1 MKNCYIYVALYKTS
15 DDIMDIQLPH
25 KSNGQEADVLR
36 NARQITIIGANGS
49 GKTRFCNWVLQQYP
63 DRAYRISALRALFAT
78 SLKPKLKGSID
89 DIYDKINE
97 MSTLDKGVAATEF
110 DRLVY
115 IMMVDEFRDLMNY
128 KAHLL
133 MQEHTEFPKTKLDTV
148 VKMWQQVFPK
158 NKVLRENGKLLF
170 STEGQEDRYT
180 SLRLSDGEKTVLYYI
195 GAVLYA
201 MPGAVVLV
209 DDPEVFIHQSMMSTL
224 WNAIEE
230 MRPDCT
236 FVYNTHDIDFATS
249 RIDNQCVW
257 VKSFDPA
264 ASTWDYVVMPSSAK
278 LDDGLYYDLLG
289 SRKPVLFVEG
299 DDTHSI
305 DGRLYPLIFPEYTV
319 KPLGSCN
326 KVIESVRSFNDL
338 KSFHHL
344 DSRGIVDRD
353 RRDDKEVEYLRQ
365 KKILVPNVAE
375 IENILML
382 EGVIRAVARYQ
393 HKNEN
398 DVFFS
403 VKKAVVKMFGEQL
416 KSQALMHVRHR
427 VKHYVEIRVD
437 ARFRNIG
444 ALEDHLL
451 DLVNEINPRGM
462 YENICRQFHTY
473 LDNHDYAMILRV
485 FNQKMMLGES
495 NVASLCGLK
504 SKDDYIKTV
513 LTILKQNG
521 REAEA
526 IRAAIKQCFGLSP
539 DGEVL
544 DTAQQ

>member
-1 MKNCYIYVALYKTS
+1 MKNCYIYVALHKTS

-63 DRAYRISALRALFAT
+63 DKAYRISALRALFAT

-299 DDTHSI
+299 DDTHLLRIKCGKGVYIRTLCHDIGQTLGCGGCMSSLRRTRAGIYSLSDAHSLIDVQAAAEQGAAETLLLSI
-305 DGRLYPLIFPEYTV
+305 DSLFADHPVLRVGEREEARIRNGNSIPAAVPDGVYRVYGPRGDFLALDKVEGREMKTI
-319 KPLGSCN
+319 
-326 KVIESVRSFNDL
+326 
-338 KSFHHL
+338 KSFF
-344 DSRGIVDRD
+344 
-353 RRDDKEVEYLRQ
+353 EV
-365 KKILVPNVAE
+365 
-375 IENILML
+375 
-382 EGVIRAVARYQ
+382 
-393 HKNEN
+393 
-398 DVFFS
+398 
-403 VKKAVVKMFGEQL
+403 
-416 KSQALMHVRHR
+416 
-427 VKHYVEIRVD
+427 
-437 ARFRNIG
+437 
-444 ALEDHLL
+444 
-451 DLVNEINPRGM
+451 
-462 YENICRQFHTY
+462 
-473 LDNHDYAMILRV
+473 
-485 FNQKMMLGES
+485 
-495 NVASLCGLK
+495 
-504 SKDDYIKTV
+504 
-513 LTILKQNG
+513 
-521 REAEA
+521 
-526 IRAAIKQCFGLSP
+526 
-539 DGEVL
+539 
-544 DTAQQ
+544 